1 MAPELPNIPVES
13 DEPQVAEAGAATA
26 DQLTEREAQVISAR
40 IGSLVLENSILREH
54 QHDAFD
60 DLVSFYQSGGR
71 EGYIKLPTSTG
82 KTVLFVTLVDQFIG
96 LSKKQGTPAR
106 AVVLTPT
113 TQLASQTVGGVS
125 KTGKKRGFKGFAPEL
140 DARAVHSSKS
150 DKDNAEAL
158 READVVSTTYDSF
171 RNMIEA
177 FVELEGVDPD
187 DIRKEIRSLE
197 LQQPIVERQI
207 KYHKLDAEHYLRDAY
222 KRQLVRFFRQDVGA
236 FLDKQEERPLAEP
249 DAQLLKSVKEL
260 IDMTE
265 GDPRGLSMVRRLVT
279 KKMNQNVK
287 DQLTKWQM
295 SAEESSKRATELR
308 ETGRNSKRGYPLLED
323 DPLEG
328 VTLNNLEK
336 TLAKF
341 MWFSRFDRKPLSS
354 ELSSYE
360 ERTEYTR
367 LVNVAD
373 DRRDSLRLIKG
384 RIKGAKK
391 KLEII
396 EAGLQF
402 NLIICD
408 EAHRSI
414 GTKTWDAIRAYAAR
428 KGIAV
433 IGFTA
438 TDKYEERNLEQ
449 YYGTLIHELTKEEAI
464 ERKLT
469 NPVALFVHETGL
481 SFDDVA
487 LNIKGDYDK
496 LTMRSMRF
504 NEERNNQA
512 VEYARQLSE
521 AGYSGAISAIP
532 GDEGDHAKV
541 IAEKINNTMMRDPNT
556 GEMRYMRARYILQNS
571 KNRELYLEQFE
582 NGEIDW
588 LVYVDVLRE
597 GWDSDRA
604 KALINLRS
612 TLSPLLAEQR
622 LGRIGRLSEFDMISI
637 VIDFYDNI
645 IEHENRYALPPVLAA
660 DVFGLDNLAQG
671 TIIGNQGDESV
682 PDIITALQSQL
693 PSTIQAIYTRYK
705 NTLQNLPEY
714 GVNTA
719 EFSSKEWMTLDD
731 LQTYFWGYLPKEVIL
746 DEVTKDDSKIRIER
760 SRKGNRPLTVF
771 NVHDIEQLHRD
782 KALINP
788 WKLYINPEDDVKW
801 ISPEGCTK
809 LFAKKFPHMRA
820 DGVLEAIRELEVVS
834 ERKFDRSVA
843 RVNVLNG
850 PITRNGFTNLYRF
863 DEVIERLVPS
873 LEQR

>member
-1 MAPELPNIPVES
+1 MAPESPYNPLES
-13 DEPQVAEAGAATA
+13 DDPQVSEVGAAGS
-26 DQLTEREAQVISAR
+26 DQLTETEAELIGAR
-40 IGSLVLENSILREH
+40 IGSIVLESSVLREH

-60 DLVSFYQSGGR
+60 DLITFYQSGGR

-96 LSKKQGTPAR
+96 LSKKQGAPAR

-113 TQLASQTVGGVS
+113 TQLASQTIGGVS

-140 DARAVHSSKS
+140 DARAVHSGKS
-150 DKDNAEAL
+150 DKDNAKAL

-171 RNMIEA
+171 RNMIET

-187 DIRKEIRSLE
+187 DLREEIRTLE
-197 LQQPIVERQI
+197 LQQPVVERQI
-207 KYHKLDAEHYLRDAY
+207 KHHKLDAEHYLRDAY
-222 KRQLVRFFRQDVGA
+222 KRQLVKFFRQDVGA

-249 DAQLLKSVKEL
+249 DLHLLKSVREL

-265 GDPRGLSMVRRLVT
+265 GDPRGLSMVRRLVA

-487 LNIKGDYDK
+487 LNAKGDYDK

-504 NEERNNQA
+504 NEERNNQG

-532 GDEGDHAKV
+532 GDEGDHARV
-541 IAEKINNTMMRDPNT
+541 MADKINNTLMCDPNT
-556 GEMRYMRARYILQNS
+556 GEMRYMKAHYILQNS
-571 KNRELYLEQFE
+571 NDRELYLEQFE
-582 NGEIDW
+582 NGELDW
-588 LVYVDVLRE
+588 LIYVDVLRE

-622 LGRIGRLSEFDMISI
+622 LGRIGRLSEDGQTSI

-645 IEHENRYALPPVLAA
+645 IEHENRYTLPPVLAA

-671 TIIGNQGDESV
+671 TTIGSVGDDV
-682 PDIITALQSQL
+682 IPDIIRSLKDQL
-693 PSTIQAIYTRYK
+693 PHTIQAVYTRYK
-705 NTLQNLPEY
+705 NSLKNLPEY
-714 GVNTA
+714 GVDTA
-719 EFSSKEWMTLDD
+719 EFSSKEWMTLED
-731 LQTYFWGYLPKEVIL
+731 LQSHFRGYLPKEVIL
-746 DEVTKDDSKIRIER
+746 DEVTKEDSKVRIGR

-771 NVHDIEQLHRD
+771 NLHDIEQLHQEC
-782 KALINP
+782 AVINP
-788 WKLYINPEDDVKW
+788 WKLYVDPTDSIRW
-801 ISPEGCTK
+801 ISPEGCTM
-809 LFAKKFPHMRA
+809 LIAKKFPHMRS
-820 DGVLEAIRELEVVS
+820 DHILDAIRELEVAS
-834 ERKFDRSVA
+834 EKKFDRSVA

-850 PITRNGFTNLYRF
+850 PITRNGFTNLYKL
-863 DEVIERLVPS
+863 DEIIERLVPE
-873 LEQR
+873 LTKK